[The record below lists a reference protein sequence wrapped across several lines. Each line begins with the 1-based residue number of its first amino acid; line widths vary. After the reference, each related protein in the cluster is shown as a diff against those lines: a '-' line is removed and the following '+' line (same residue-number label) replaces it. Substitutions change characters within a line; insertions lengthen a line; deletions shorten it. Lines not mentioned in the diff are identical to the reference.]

1 MTNLNEVIVDVANNT
16 VVVNDVPAEKIAEL
30 AAEGARIEAERLANI
45 ETIKNAKLALIE
57 KLGITE
63 EEAALLMGGI

>member
-30 AAEGARIEAERLANI
+30 AAEGARIEVERLANI
-45 ETIKNAKLALIE
+45 EAIKNAKLALIE

>member
-30 AAEGARIEAERLANI
+30 AAEGARIETERLANI
-45 ETIKNAKLALIE
+45 EAIKNAKLALIE

>member
-1 MTNLNEVIVDVANNT
+1 MTQLNEVIVDVANNT
-16 VVVNDVPAEKIAEL
+16 VIVNDIPAEKIAEL
-30 AAEGARIEAERLANI
+30 SAEGARIEAERLANI
-45 ETIKNAKLALIE
+45 ESIKNAKLALIQ

>member
-16 VVVNDVPAEKIAEL
+16 VVVNDVPTEKIAEL